1 MDMEPSSNPNSFSPM
16 DMEFALIEN
25 VARIKLRGRLD
36 THGVDQVETKFTAS
50 VVPGGHDAVVD
61 LSELSFVTSMGLR
74 MFIGVA
80 KALKRHNAKLVLF
93 AAQPQVNEVFASA
106 SLSQIVPI
114 VGNEA
119 EALGNIGA

>member
-1 MDMEPSSNPNSFSPM
+1 ME
-16 DMEFALIEN
+16 MECAVVEN
-25 VARIKLRGRLD
+25 VARIKFKGRLD

-50 VVPGGHDAVVD
+50 IVPGRHSAIVD
-61 LSELSFVTSMGLR
+61 LSSLDFISSMGLR

-93 AAQPQVNEVFASA
+93 AAQPQVNEVFTSA

-114 VGNEA
+114 VGTET
-119 EALGNIGA
+119 EALGIIGP

>member
-1 MDMEPSSNPNSFSPM
+1 M
-16 DMEFALIEN
+16 DMEFAMVEN

-50 VVPGGHDAVVD
+50 VVPGGRNAVVD
-61 LSELSFVTSMGLR
+61 LSEVDFVTSMGLR

-80 KALKRHNAKLVLF
+80 KALRRHKAKMVLF

-106 SLSQIVPI
+106 SLGEIVPI
-114 VGNEA
+114 AGNEA
-119 EALGNIGA
+119 EALDAIKG